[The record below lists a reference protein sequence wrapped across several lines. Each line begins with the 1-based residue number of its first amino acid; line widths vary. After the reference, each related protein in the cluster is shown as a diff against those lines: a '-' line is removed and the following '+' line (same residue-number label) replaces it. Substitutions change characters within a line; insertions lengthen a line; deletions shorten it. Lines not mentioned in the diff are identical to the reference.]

1 MSDFLLSL
9 KDVSLAFGGPQVLDK
24 VSLSIHKGLRA
35 ALTGRNGE
43 GKSTLMKVIAGQI
56 EPDTGEIVRAPGLK
70 VVYVGQGV
78 EDIRRETEDARGRET
93 VDERHVSRL
102 TSNVLSP
109 TPHVSRLSS
118 QVLAGPSPSVSR
130 PSLARSGG
138 QIRREALEKAIIS
151 QPDLLLL
158 DEPTNHLDVEN
169 IDWLEGMIR
178 RQREMAV
185 VIVTHDR
192 RFLKRVATKILDL
205 DRGELAGWECDYPTF
220 VRRKQELLAD
230 EAVYWERKSK
240 KLAQEEA
247 WIRRGV
253 KARTTRNEGRVAAL
267 MKLREEFAARR
278 REVGTATMKLDTAA
292 AGGVRVLKIE
302 KLGFAWGAEGRT
314 LDERRETL
322 AAEGRETLDGRRETR
337 TAEGRETLDGRQV
350 SSLSS
355 QVLSGLPSQVSS
367 PSSPWLFRSFSA
379 DILRGERIGILGR
392 NGAGKT
398 TLLKLLTGKL
408 KPTEGS
414 VTLGTGV
421 EMAFLDQLRGELNP
435 ALTVGENIASDRDEV
450 IVGGVKKHV
459 YSYLADFLFAPE
471 RVRTPVKALSGGE
484 RARLMLAKLF
494 LKPANLLVMDEPTN
508 DLDMETLE
516 LLEEQLL
523 NYTGTLL
530 LVSHDREFLDNVVT
544 STFVLEGDGE
554 VRQYPG
560 GYADY
565 ERQRGMKSEVGSR
578 SRTKESSNSAV
589 QLQTTTTSSAPRKLS
604 YKEQRELDALPEK
617 IDALEKEI
625 AAIEADLVAGKIY
638 TSERLAPAQEEL
650 EAAVER
656 WAELEERSLK
666 LKG

>member
-43 GKSTLMKVIAGQI
+43 GKSTLLKVIAGTL
-56 EPDTGEIVRAPGLK
+56 EPDTGEIVRAPNLK

-78 EDIRRETEDARGRET
+78 EKDIPRAKRAAKQALCG
-93 VDERHVSRL
+93 VNPFRL
-102 TSNVLSP
+102 NENENS
-109 TPHVSRLSS
+109 
-118 QVLAGPSPSVSR
+118 A
-130 PSLARSGG
+130 SLSGG
-138 QIRREALEKAIIS
+138 QIRRKALEGALLS

-192 RFLKRVATKILDL
+192 RFLKRVATKIFDL

-220 VRRKQELLAD
+220 VKRKAELLAD

-267 MKLREEFAARR
+267 MKLRAEFAARR
-278 REVGTATMKLDTAA
+278 APVGTATLKLDTAA

-302 KLGFAWGAEGRT
+302 KLGFGWGAEGRT
-314 LDERRETL
+314 LDERQETL
-322 AAEGRETLDGRRETR
+322 DAKGRETLDERPIISNFT
-337 TAEGRETLDGRQV
+337 
-350 SSLSS
+350 
-355 QVLSGLPSQVSS
+355 
-367 PSSPWLFRSFSA
+367 A

-398 TLLKLLTGKL
+398 TLLKLLTGRL
-408 KPTEGS
+408 QPTEGS
-414 VTLGTGV
+414 VTLGTNV
-421 EMAFLDQLRGELNP
+421 EMAFLDQLRGELKP
-435 ALTVGENIASDRDEV
+435 ELTVGENIASDRDEV

-459 YSYLADFLFAPE
+459 YSYLADFLFSPE

-494 LKPANLLVMDEPTN
+494 LKPANLLIMDEPTN
-508 DLDMETLE
+508 DLDIETLE

-523 NYTGTLL
+523 NYSGTLL

-544 STFVLEGDGE
+544 STFVLEGDGV
-554 VRQYPG
+554 VRQFPG

-565 ERQRGMKSEVGSR
+565 ERQRKSGEAYPPSEASCEAGAMR
-578 SRTKESSNSAV
+578 GESFPHRAK
-589 QLQTTTTSSAPRKLS
+589 KLS
-604 YKEQRELDALPEK
+604 YNEKRELEGLPAK
-617 IDALEKEI
+617 IAALEKEV
-625 AAIEADLVAGKIY
+625 AEIEAFLSDGANYAKDPARCK
-638 TSERLAPAQEEL
+638 SAAERLPLAKSELDAAESRWLEL
-650 EAAVER
+650 EDRA
-656 WAELEERSLK
+656 
-666 LKG
+666 

>member
-43 GKSTLMKVIAGQI
+43 GKSTLFKVIAGLL
-56 EPDTGEIVRAPGLK
+56 EPDAGEIVRAPNLK
-70 VVYVGQGV
+70 VVYVSQNVVDDNRTV
-78 EDIRRETEDARGRET
+78 EQSEQ
-93 VDERHVSRL
+93 
-102 TSNVLSP
+102 SND
-109 TPHVSRLSS
+109 SS
-118 QVLAGPSPSVSR
+118 
-130 PSLARSGG
+130 RSGG
-138 QIRREALEKAIIS
+138 QIRRERLEKALLS

-158 DEPTNHLDVEN
+158 DEPTNHLDIEN

-185 VIVTHDR
+185 LVVTHDR
-192 RFLKRVATKILDL
+192 RFLRRVATTVFDL
-205 DRGELAGWECDYPTF
+205 DRGELSGWECDYPTF
-220 VRRKQELLAD
+220 VRRKAELMAD

-278 REVGTATMKLDTAA
+278 SQVGTATLKLDTAA
-292 AGGVRVLKIE
+292 PGGVRVLKIE
-302 KLGFAWGAEGRT
+302 KLGFGWG
-314 LDERRETL
+314 
-322 AAEGRETLDGRRETR
+322 
-337 TAEGRETLDGRQV
+337 
-350 SSLSS
+350 SSDSS
-355 QVLSGLPSQVSS
+355 ESS
-367 PSSPWLFRSFSA
+367 DSRGAGDSRKLISNFTA

-398 TLLKLLTGKL
+398 TLLKLLTGRL
-408 KPTEGS
+408 RPTEGS
-414 VTLGTGV
+414 VTRGTGV
-421 EMAFLDQLRGELNP
+421 ELAFLDQLRGELKP
-435 ALTVGENIASDRDEV
+435 ELTVGENVASDRDEV

-508 DLDMETLE
+508 DLDVETLE

-523 NYTGTLL
+523 SYRGTLL

-565 ERQRGMKSEVGSR
+565 LRQRESARALEPQRGR
-578 SRTKESSNSAV
+578 KEGAEEGPEK
-589 QLQTTTTSSAPRKLS
+589 SSAPLCAPSAAKTRKLS
-604 YKEQRELDALPEK
+604 YNEKRELDALPGR

-638 TSERLAPAQEEL
+638 ASERLAPAQAEL

-656 WAELEERSLK
+656 WAELAERAENML
-666 LKG
+666 

>member
-43 GKSTLMKVIAGQI
+43 GKSTLLKVIAGAL

-78 EDIRRETEDARGRET
+78 EKSDFD
-93 VDERHVSRL
+93 S
-102 TSNVLSP
+102 SP
-109 TPHVSRLSS
+109 AL
-118 QVLAGPSPSVSR
+118 
-130 PSLARSGG
+130 SGG
-138 QIRREALEKAIIS
+138 QIRRARLEQALLS

-158 DEPTNHLDVEN
+158 DEPTNHLDIEN

-192 RFLKRVATKILDL
+192 RFLRRVATKILDL
-205 DRGELAGWECDYPTF
+205 DRGELAGWECDYQTF
-220 VRRKQELLAD
+220 VKRKAELLAD

-267 MKLREEFAARR
+267 MKLRAEFAARR
-278 REVGTATMKLDTAA
+278 QQVGTATMKLDTAA

-302 KLGFAWGAEGRT
+302 KLGFSYEKQVRIANCELRMSE
-314 LDERRETL
+314 D
-322 AAEGRETLDGRRETR
+322 
-337 TAEGRETLDGRQV
+337 TAIHH
-350 SSLSS
+350 SS
-355 QVLSGLPSQVSS
+355 
-367 PSSPWLFRSFSA
+367 FIIRNFST
-379 DILRGERIGILGR
+379 DVLRGERIGILGR

-398 TLLKLLTGKL
+398 TLLKILTGRL
-408 KPTEGS
+408 QPTEGS
-414 VTLGTGV
+414 VTFGTGV
-421 EMAFLDQLRGELNP
+421 EMAFLDQLRGELKP
-435 ALTVGENIASDRDEV
+435 ELTVGENIASDRDEV

-508 DLDMETLE
+508 DLDIETLE

-523 NYTGTLL
+523 NYSGTLL

-565 ERQRGMKSEVGSR
+565 ERYNGSGSTEVRGVSKPSKPPKPSKP
-578 SRTKESSNSAV
+578 S
-589 QLQTTTTSSAPRKLS
+589 KLS
-604 YKEQRELDALPEK
+604 YNEQRELAALPDR

-650 EAAVER
+650 EQLVDR
-656 WAELEERSLK
+656 WAELEER
-666 LKG
+666 KGAGRKE

>member
-43 GKSTLMKVIAGQI
+43 GKSTLLKVIAGTL

-70 VVYVGQGV
+70 VIYVDQGV
-78 EDIRRETEDARGRET
+78 EESCSSDPSC
-93 VDERHVSRL
+93 SRD
-102 TSNVLSP
+102 S
-109 TPHVSRLSS
+109 
-118 QVLAGPSPSVSR
+118 
-130 PSLARSGG
+130 RSGG
-138 QIRREALEKAIIS
+138 QIRRERLEKALLS

-192 RFLKRVATKILDL
+192 RFLRRVATKILDL

-220 VRRKQELLAD
+220 VKRKAELLAD

-267 MKLREEFAARR
+267 LKLREEFAARR
-278 REVGTATMKLDTAA
+278 HEVGTATMKLDTAA

-302 KLGFAWGAEGRT
+302 GLGFGYSRSSSDSSASRPIISNF
-314 LDERRETL
+314 
-322 AAEGRETLDGRRETR
+322 
-337 TAEGRETLDGRQV
+337 TADV
-350 SSLSS
+350 
-355 QVLSGLPSQVSS
+355 
-367 PSSPWLFRSFSA
+367 
-379 DILRGERIGILGR
+379 LRGERIGILGR

-408 KPTEGS
+408 QPTEGS

-435 ALTVGENIASDRDEV
+435 ELTVGENIASDRDEV

-459 YSYLADFLFAPE
+459 YSYLSDFLFAPE

-508 DLDMETLE
+508 DLDIETLE

-523 NYTGTLL
+523 NYSGTLL

-544 STFVLEGDGE
+544 STFVLEGDGL

-565 ERQRGMKSEVGSR
+565 EKQRGKAGVDRIDRRIGVDTDTIDNNGSMPTDAYPRPSTPKS
-578 SRTKESSNSAV
+578 K
-589 QLQTTTTSSAPRKLS
+589 KLS
-604 YKEQRELDALPEK
+604 YNEQRELDALPGRIE
-617 IDALEKEI
+617 ALEKEI
-625 AAIEADLVAGKIY
+625 AAIEADLVAGRIY
-638 TSERLAPAQEEL
+638 TSDRLAPAQAEL
-650 EAAVER
+650 EQLVDR
-656 WAELEERSLK
+656 WAELEERK
-666 LKG
+666 Q